1 MNLLVLVLPLFW
13 GEFFSHEHA
22 GFDIRVQETAI
33 VQEGLCVSIHCTFQY
48 PQECNSS
55 NPAFGYWFKE
65 TEEKILVA
73 TNDLRRTVQTRAQ
86 GRFHL
91 IGDPQKDNCSL
102 SITGVQKQDHGTYYF
117 RVEKGK
123 MKYSYKIKKLSVH
136 VEDLTQK
143 PEISI
148 PDILQSGH
156 QVTLTCIAP
165 GDCREGTPPNI
176 LWTGSALSSQAFLSH
191 DLNSSQLLFT
201 PKVQDNG
208 TNLTCQVTFQE
219 PRVST
224 ETTVQLRVAGR
235 PRILGPSCSWTEEGS
250 LCTCSV
256 QGDLDPPSL
265 LWWVGENIVHGNSSD
280 NTLHVVHS
288 TSRTW
293 TNSSL
298 ILAKRLGTGL
308 SISCEVKNHHGIYS
322 VSVLL
327 LVPGEGSGAPEG
339 SQENCE
345 GLSSGEARGEEEEEE
360 RKFLSHRT
368 WYLVT

>member
-13 GEFFSHEHA
+13 GESFSQEHP
-22 GFDIRVQETAI
+22 GFDIRVQETVT

-48 PQECNSS
+48 PEVHNSN
-55 NPAFGYWFKE
+55 NPFGYWFKG
-65 TEEKILVA
+65 TEEKTPVA
-73 TNDLRRTVQTRAQ
+73 TNDLRRTR
-86 GRFHL
+86 
-91 IGDPQKDNCSL
+91 GD
-102 SITGVQKQDHGTYYF
+102 T
-117 RVEKGK
+117 
-123 MKYSYKIKKLSVH
+123 
-136 VEDLTQK
+136 
-143 PEISI
+143 
-148 PDILQSGH
+148 
-156 QVTLTCIAP
+156 
-165 GDCREGTPPNI
+165 PNI

-201 PKVQDNG
+201 PKAQDHG

-308 SISCEVKNHHGIYS
+308 SISCEGKNYHGTHS
-322 VSVLL
+322 ASVLL
-327 LVPGEGSGAPEG
+327 LVPVFSTQEKSSWPLVLTLLRGALMG
-339 SQENCE
+339 AGFLLTY
-345 GLSSGEARGEEEEEE
+345 GL
-360 RKFLSHRT
+360 T
-368 WYLVT
+368 WAYYTR